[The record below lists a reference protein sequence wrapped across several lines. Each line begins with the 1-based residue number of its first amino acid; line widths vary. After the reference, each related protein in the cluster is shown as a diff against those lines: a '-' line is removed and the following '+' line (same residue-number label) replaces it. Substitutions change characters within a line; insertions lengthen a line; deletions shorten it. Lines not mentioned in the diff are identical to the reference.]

1 MKGSF
6 RNRLAGIWLAG
17 NCLAVSA
24 LMAGSSV
31 GLAATQSSVKE
42 GSVSLDRAPIRRVR
56 GIQSQTR
63 LTVRIYN
70 YARVSE
76 QTLDEAAKQAQR
88 IYRQAGIETV
98 WTECATTLEDASWH
112 AGYRN
117 STKSSTVAVNIL
129 PRRMAKRAGFAG
141 TVFGAAIPEAGVAR
155 IFFHRVR
162 KLAARTSK
170 HTTRVSVAVVLGHVM
185 AHEVGHLLLGHNSH
199 SLDGIMHVPWDQDE
213 LVMALQGRLLFDS
226 AQVKQIQ
233 ANVAQRKRVRKT
245 SPARAAE
252 DAR

>member
-6 RNRLAGIWLAG
+6 RIRLAG

-24 LMAGSSV
+24 LVASSSFGS
-31 GLAATQSSVKE
+31 AETQSPVKE
-42 GSVSLDRAPIRRVR
+42 RSVSLDRAPIGRVP

-76 QTLDEAAKQAQR
+76 QTLNGAVKQAQR
-88 IYRQAGIETV
+88 VYRQAGIETV
-98 WTECATTLEDASWH
+98 WTECATTLEGASKH
-112 AGYRN
+112 VGCPN

-141 TVFGAAIPEAGVAR
+141 QVFGAAIPEAGVAR

-162 KLAARTSK
+162 KLVARTSK
-170 HTTRVSVAVVLGHVM
+170 HTARASVAVVLGHVM

-199 SLDGIMHVPWDQDE
+199 SPDGIMHVPWDQDE
-213 LVMALQGRLLFDS
+213 LVMALQGRLLFDR

-233 ANVAQRKRVRKT
+233 AGVAERNQVRKP
-245 SPARAAE
+245 SRARADQAV
-252 DAR
+252 R

>member
-6 RNRLAGIWLAG
+6 RNRMAG

-24 LMAGSSV
+24 LVASSSFGS
-31 GLAATQSSVKE
+31 AETQSPVKE

-56 GIQSQTR
+56 GIQSQTS

-76 QTLDEAAKQAQR
+76 QTLDGAVKQAQR
-88 IYRQAGIETV
+88 VYRQAGIETA
-98 WTECATTLEDASWH
+98 WTECPTTLEDASKH
-112 AGYRN
+112 ACPN

-141 TVFGAAIPEAGVAR
+141 QVFGAAIPEAGTAR

-170 HTTRVSVAVVLGHVM
+170 DTARASVAVVLGHVM

-233 ANVAQRKRVRKT
+233 NNVARLNRGRKT
-245 SPARAAE
+245 SSARPAE
-252 DAR
+252 DVR